1 MTGDAGMRPTTHDVW
16 LEHGNGL
23 KRFISRRVQHRSDAE
38 DITQDVMMK
47 VHRNLRNLG
56 DVTKTRAWL
65 YAVARNTI
73 VDYYRKPVTE
83 HLSWDP
89 VDDGLSLASARES
102 LVGCIEPLLR
112 DVAEPYR
119 EALRQVELN
128 GTSQTG
134 LAQRLGLSH
143 SAIKSRVQRGRR
155 MLRSEFDKCCRV
167 EDDGR
172 GHLTPVRLQ
181 VSCC

>member
-1 MTGDAGMRPTTHDVW
+1 MTRDSVMRPTARNVW
-16 LEHGNGL
+16 LEHGDGL
-23 KRFISRRVQHRSDAE
+23 KQFIFRRVRNRSDAE

-47 VHRNLRNLG
+47 VHRNLHGLG
-56 DVTKTRAWL
+56 DIAKVKGWL

-83 HLSWDP
+83 QLSWDP
-89 VDDGLSLASARES
+89 VDDSSSLASVPES

-119 EALRQVELN
+119 EALRQVELL
-128 GTSQTG
+128 GTSQAG

-167 EDDGR
+167 EDDGT
-172 GHLTPVRLQ
+172 GHLAPVRLRA
-181 VSCC
+181 SCC